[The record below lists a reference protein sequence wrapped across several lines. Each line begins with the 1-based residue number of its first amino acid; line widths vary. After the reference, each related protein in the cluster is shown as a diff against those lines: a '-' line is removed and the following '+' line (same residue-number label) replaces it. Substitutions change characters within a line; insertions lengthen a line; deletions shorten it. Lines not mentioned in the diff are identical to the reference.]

1 MKRKGTLRLCKW
13 GTNVVPLLTIMLTL
27 MSLNSSGQ
35 QEIIF
40 SQEFTQGTNS
50 SSICT
55 EWNNFRAQLTPEK
68 NYKSVLIKGSRN
80 EEGLL
85 LEDPVAVATIANAIH
100 TNTGFSL
107 VSQGQTWNGFISVG
121 FYLAANSATNT
132 SGGNCTDNATNYA
145 LRPCITNNNWGGING
160 PSCGA
165 ESQRID
171 LVFSYGGIQEIEN
184 IPATCPE
191 TSDGSLTVM
200 MNGGVAPYT
209 FEWSNGETNSTVETI
224 SGYTLLGHFED
235 KSYFRSNDQIATL
248 EAAQQ
253 EAEEYFGHIVSI
265 NSAEENAWLLANGF
279 QAGDNLGGSDA
290 AQEGVWVW
298 ASSEPFSYTNWSTGE
313 PNNGGG
319 AQNNIQMYADG
330 KWDDV
335 AWAHSAN
342 TRHVI
347 EVASV
352 STISNLAPGE
362 YTVTVTDA
370 EGNILSK
377 TLAVGPDPIEIAFD
391 MTQTTTCDETGDGTA
406 TANVTG
412 GNAPYTYSWDS
423 GEDTQAISNKAFGTY
438 QVTVTD
444 DNGCNPAV
452 ASVEI
457 TADDNTLPTVQVQN
471 IEVYLDA
478 DGEASIVADEI
489 DNGSSD
495 DCAIQGKSIDV
506 SQFSCEDIGSEPL
519 FDGNTVIDFDGIDD
533 RLDFDQLIP
542 YSSNHTIAT
551 WIKMSASETGAIF
564 TWGSPTVNNY
574 TYFFVQSGRIRY
586 ISGNGAPAPPSV
598 AGTTFIGDNQWHHVA
613 ATRNSSGDVNLY
625 IDGNLEASGNLVPHV
640 NNPTETTIGVGLING
655 AYQLPLDAQLDEFA
669 YWTEELTVADIE
681 AIQCSGVQGA
691 EVFLDFEEGAGTTN
705 VTDESGNGNSATLI
719 NMDATGDWV
728 AFGEPKVLPSCPPG
742 KKVTLTVTDAGGN
755 SASADAYVMVNDT
768 ITPIAAARSQVI
780 ELDENGNALA
790 NADNFD
796 DGSTDNCAIESFSLN
811 KTSFDCE
818 DLGQND
824 VVLTV
829 TDIHGNERSVGTA
842 VTVEDNLA
850 PTLAVQNVQVSLS
863 AAGTASIS
871 IEDVEIFSSDN
882 CGIVS
887 KSLNLENFSCEDVGE
902 PVLVEMTVTD
912 ASGNEKTESFSVT
925 VLDEIAP
932 VANPSNYTVALDE
945 NGIFEFDSEKVAEN
959 IGGADTDNC
968 GIIMPGSHS
977 LSQMQFSCE
986 ELGENTVTYSVEDMS
1001 GNEGTASV
1009 TITVVDET
1017 APQAVA
1023 QNLVVELNDE
1033 GFATIS
1039 ADDADNGSTDN
1050 CSIALREI
1058 SISEFSCEDLGE
1070 HEVTLTVADG
1080 SENTSQAT
1088 FTVTVVD
1095 QVAPVIAESLSLA
1108 VYLDENG
1115 EAIFDTE
1122 PLLAQASDNCGL
1134 DAIVAEMEG
1143 EGDYMDINGFPFS
1156 CDEVGVSEGPLYVR
1170 DQSGNLT
1177 PFTLQLSILDTI
1189 KPSFD
1194 LGIIEL
1200 QLDADGNAEL
1210 TEEMLAPYAS
1220 DNCGIAEVA
1229 IQVEEYDCSMAQET
1243 QFTEVIV
1250 FDTHGNAKQ
1259 QTLIVMLK
1267 DEVAPIVEVEDITLE
1282 ISADGMVNLSSEA
1295 LNMTIIENCSAV
1307 EFNLSQSVF
1316 SCENLGINPASI
1328 TVADAAGNTGSAEF
1342 NVTVVDAQAP
1352 DITGPQVMDICEGTV
1367 ISYESVQTVDNC
1379 SAELSVVAG
1388 PQAGDVPSAGEYM
1401 VEFEAVDP
1409 SGNTTTHILMVN
1421 VSAPAEVDLGEDL
1434 EVTEGTQV
1442 TLTAGEDNENTYL
1455 WSDGS
1460 TSPELEI
1467 TATED
1472 MTISVEVTTPE
1483 GCSSTDEITI
1493 SIADP
1498 LGIADEAG
1506 EENISLYPNPTR
1518 GAFQVEFS
1526 MTENA
1531 EDVRVSIMDISGKV
1545 VNQKQLPLVMN
1556 GDVINLDITD
1566 MAEGLYLINIVS
1578 EKLRITERIVKQ

>member
-1 MKRKGTLRLCKW
+1 
-13 GTNVVPLLTIMLTL
+13 
-27 MSLNSSGQ
+27 
-35 QEIIF
+35 
-40 SQEFTQGTNS
+40 
-50 SSICT
+50 
-55 EWNNFRAQLTPEK
+55 
-68 NYKSVLIKGSRN
+68 
-80 EEGLL
+80 
-85 LEDPVAVATIANAIH
+85 
-100 TNTGFSL
+100 
-107 VSQGQTWNGFISVG
+107 
-121 FYLAANSATNT
+121 
-132 SGGNCTDNATNYA
+132 
-145 LRPCITNNNWGGING
+145 
-160 PSCGA
+160 
-165 ESQRID
+165 
-171 LVFSYGGIQEIEN
+171 
-184 IPATCPE
+184 
-191 TSDGSLTVM
+191 
-200 MNGGVAPYT
+200 
-209 FEWSNGETNSTVETI
+209 
-224 SGYTLLGHFED
+224 
-235 KSYFRSNDQIATL
+235 
-248 EAAQQ
+248 
-253 EAEEYFGHIVSI
+253 
-265 NSAEENAWLLANGF
+265 
-279 QAGDNLGGSDA
+279 
-290 AQEGVWVW
+290 
-298 ASSEPFSYTNWSTGE
+298 
-313 PNNGGG
+313 
-319 AQNNIQMYADG
+319 
-330 KWDDV
+330 
-335 AWAHSAN
+335 
-342 TRHVI
+342 
-347 EVASV
+347 
-352 STISNLAPGE
+352 
-362 YTVTVTDA
+362 
-370 EGNILSK
+370 
-377 TLAVGPDPIEIAFD
+377 
-391 MTQTTTCDETGDGTA
+391 
-406 TANVTG
+406 
-412 GNAPYTYSWDS
+412 
-423 GEDTQAISNKAFGTY
+423 
-438 QVTVTD
+438 
-444 DNGCNPAV
+444 
-452 ASVEI
+452 
-457 TADDNTLPTVQVQN
+457 
-471 IEVYLDA
+471 
-478 DGEASIVADEI
+478 
-489 DNGSSD
+489 
-495 DCAIQGKSIDV
+495 
-506 SQFSCEDIGSEPL
+506 
-519 FDGNTVIDFDGIDD
+519 
-533 RLDFDQLIP
+533 
-542 YSSNHTIAT
+542 
-551 WIKMSASETGAIF
+551 
-564 TWGSPTVNNY
+564 
-574 TYFFVQSGRIRY
+574 
-586 ISGNGAPAPPSV
+586 
-598 AGTTFIGDNQWHHVA
+598 
-613 ATRNSSGDVNLY
+613 
-625 IDGNLEASGNLVPHV
+625 
-640 NNPTETTIGVGLING
+640 
-655 AYQLPLDAQLDEFA
+655 
-669 YWTEELTVADIE
+669 
-681 AIQCSGVQGA
+681 
-691 EVFLDFEEGAGTTN
+691 
-705 VTDESGNGNSATLI
+705 
-719 NMDATGDWV
+719 
-728 AFGEPKVLPSCPPG
+728 
-742 KKVTLTVTDAGGN
+742 
-755 SASADAYVMVNDT
+755 
-768 ITPIAAARSQVI
+768 
-780 ELDENGNALA
+780 
-790 NADNFD
+790 
-796 DGSTDNCAIESFSLN
+796 
-811 KTSFDCE
+811 
-818 DLGQND
+818 
-824 VVLTV
+824 
-829 TDIHGNERSVGTA
+829 
-842 VTVEDNLA
+842 
-850 PTLAVQNVQVSLS
+850 
-863 AAGTASIS
+863 
-871 IEDVEIFSSDN
+871 
-882 CGIVS
+882 
-887 KSLNLENFSCEDVGE
+887 
-902 PVLVEMTVTD
+902 
-912 ASGNEKTESFSVT
+912 
-925 VLDEIAP
+925 
-932 VANPSNYTVALDE
+932 
-945 NGIFEFDSEKVAEN
+945 
-959 IGGADTDNC
+959 
-968 GIIMPGSHS
+968 
-977 LSQMQFSCE
+977 MQFSCE

-1352 DITGPQVMDICEGTV
+1352 DIIGPQVMDICEGTV